1 MIINSVATSIP
12 FITSMH
18 SDEKESFKTVYNS
31 ISELIRYLDEHT
43 VNRIVCT
50 DTGELIEVEELN
62 HVCGILDG
70 LIRRNSWTGEVE

>member
-12 FITSMH
+12 FVTSMY

-31 ISELIRYLDEHT
+31 ISELIRYLDEHA
-43 VNRIVCT
+43 VIRIVCT

-62 HVCGILDG
+62 RVRDILDG

>member
-12 FITSMH
+12 FITSMY

-31 ISELIRYLDEHT
+31 ISELIRYLDEHA

-62 HVCGILDG
+62 HVRGILDG
-70 LIRRNSWTGEVE
+70 LIRRNSGTGEVE